1 MIAGARLVRPLWHVA
16 TLASILGILLGIMA
30 VVSAGSMAVPIFT
43 GERIRDAM
51 MLGFICVPVLQ
62 VALVVVGSM
71 REKTPSGTAV
81 SLYALAVVLLALL
94 VALPALADWTR

>member
-1 MIAGARLVRPLWHVA
+1 MIAGTRLVRPLWHVA

-43 GERIRDAM
+43 GERMRDAM
-51 MLGFICVPVLQ
+51 MLAFICVPVLQ